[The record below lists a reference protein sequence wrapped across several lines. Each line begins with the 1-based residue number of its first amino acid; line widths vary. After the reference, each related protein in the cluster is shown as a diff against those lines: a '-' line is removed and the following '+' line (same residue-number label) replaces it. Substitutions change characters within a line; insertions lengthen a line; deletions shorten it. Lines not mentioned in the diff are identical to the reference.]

1 MLQKFE
7 KFEEILARIQ
17 SVFFCIV
24 LGFMAVVM
32 FAAVIYRYVL
42 NDPIIWSEELITIMQ
57 GTLAFAGIGYSC
69 HYKAHTRV
77 MLFHDK
83 LPKFA
88 QGILDILCDGIMI
101 YCLYK
106 FCETM
111 PKYIKSRASYLTTL
125 RWLNYSMFNYIIY
138 AGLVLA
144 GVYIFVDALRTVY
157 TMAHP
162 EAATQTE

>member
-7 KFEEILARIQ
+7 KFEEILAKIQ

-32 FAAVIYRYVL
+32 FAAVIFRYVL

-57 GTLAFAGIGYSC
+57 GTLAFAGIGYCC

-106 FCETM
+106 FCKTM

-144 GVYIFVDALRTVY
+144 GIYILVDALRTAYLMV
-157 TMAHP
+157 HP
-162 EAATQTE
+162 EAAVQTE